1 MDTGISEDRGLMS
14 FAKAYSDMRSVA
26 VRAIVIGACG
36 IVLAGCDTLSS
47 LNPFDKSE
55 TYKPEIVADVPAE
68 QLYNDGLARIQ
79 KSDYEG
85 AAKKFSSLEKQY
97 PSSEWS
103 RKALIMTAYA
113 NYEGGLY
120 DDAIVASKRYLAQY
134 PATSD
139 AAYAQYLLA
148 SSYYGQIPDITR
160 DQEASERALL
170 SLQEL
175 VERYPKSEYA
185 SDARQKIQVA
195 RDQLAG
201 KEVEIG
207 RFYLQK
213 RNYSGAINRF
223 RNVVGHYQTTRHVE
237 EALER
242 LTEAYMAMGITA
254 EAQTAAAVLGH
265 NFPDS
270 PWYKDAF
277 NLLAKGGVE
286 PREDSESW
294 ISKAFRGVP
303 QVGQKTG

>member
-1 MDTGISEDRGLMS
+1 MS
-14 FAKAYSDMRSVA
+14 FAKAYLGFRGVA
-26 VRAIVIGACG
+26 VRALVIGACG

-47 LNPFDKSE
+47 INPFDKSE

-68 QLYNDGLARIQ
+68 QIYNDGLARVQ
-79 KSDYEG
+79 KRDFEG
-85 AAKKFSSLEKQY
+85 AAKKFASLDKNY
-97 PSSEWS
+97 PYSEWS
-103 RKALIMTAYA
+103 RKGLIMEAYA

-120 DDAIVASKRYLAQY
+120 DEAITASKRYLQLH
-134 PATSD
+134 PNTPD
-139 AAYAQYLLA
+139 AAYATYLMA
-148 SSYYGQIPDITR
+148 SSYYDQIPDITR
-160 DQEASERALL
+160 DQEKSERAILA
-170 SLQEL
+170 LQEL
-175 VERYPKSEYA
+175 IQRYPSSEYVA
-185 SDARQKIQVA
+185 DAKKKIQVA
-195 RDQLAG
+195 SDQLAG
-201 KEVEIG
+201 KELEIG

-223 RNVVGHYQTTRHVE
+223 RTVVSRYQTTRHVE

-242 LTEAYMAMGITA
+242 LTEAYMAMGIVN

-270 PWYKDAF
+270 PWYKDAY
-277 NLLAKGGVE
+277 NLLTKGGVE